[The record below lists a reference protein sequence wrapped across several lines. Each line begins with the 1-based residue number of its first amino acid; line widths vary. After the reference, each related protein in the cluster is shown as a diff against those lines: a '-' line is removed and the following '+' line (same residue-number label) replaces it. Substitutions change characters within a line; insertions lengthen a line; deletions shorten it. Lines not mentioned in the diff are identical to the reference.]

1 MTSRALGSQVV
12 LDREYHGT
20 TDTLRVARSEVGAR
34 LADRELSLDLRERA
48 ELVVSELASNAV
60 QASPGAPYRIFVAI
74 ESDESVVIAL
84 TSEASQGGP
93 PPRAEWG
100 PANVLAATGRGL
112 LIVDELSD
120 DVNVQRPT
128 AGKIVVSARL
138 R

>member
-1 MTSRALGSQVV
+1 MNSRALGSQVV
-12 LDREYHGT
+12 LDREYQGT
-20 TDTLRVARSEVGAR
+20 TDTLRAARSEVGDR
-34 LADRELSLDLRERA
+34 LAERDLNLDLRERA

-60 QASPGAPYRIFVAI
+60 QASPGTPYRLCVAI
-74 ESDESVVIAL
+74 ESDESVVIEL
-84 TSEASQGGP
+84 TSEAAQGGP

-100 PANVLAATGRGL
+100 PTNVLAATGRGL

-128 AGKIVVSARL
+128 AGRIVVTATL